1 MAEKLRRKFILVSV
15 GAVSIVVFTIALFSN
30 LINYTQILNHSDEL
44 LVLLAE
50 NDGHFPMKEEPS
62 KEYQLPPKISPEAPF
77 STRFFTVRLDNNRN
91 VVETDT
97 GKIASISTTEA
108 FQYANKALQK
118 GKSSHFIDHYRYLI
132 VDQGDRSLII
142 FMDVE
147 RELEMFYTFLK
158 NSLLICLIGTL
169 AVFILVSLFSKRAI
183 RPIVESYE
191 KQKQFI
197 TDASHELKTPLAI
210 INTNTEVL
218 EMEYGESQWTK
229 STQNQITRLSGLVES
244 LITLTRMD
252 EEKMELLKTEF
263 SLSDLII
270 KIAEQFK
277 EWGNNQNKNLHL
289 EVEDSISYYGN
300 EESFSQLITILIDNA
315 FKYSPKDSE
324 IIISLKKQGKGI
336 IFQTINQADHLSIGN
351 YEQLFERFYRLDQ
364 SRNSQIGG
372 QGIGLSI
379 AQAIVKQHKGKIK
392 AESPDGKTMVLTV
405 QL

>member
-62 KEYQLPPKISPEAPF
+62 LEYQLPPKISPEAPF

-158 NSLLICLIGTL
+158 NSLLICLIGTS

-270 KIAEQFK
+270 NIAEQFK

-289 EVEDSISYYGN
+289 EVEDSIFYYGN
-300 EESFSQLITILIDNA
+300 AESFSQLITILIDNA

-379 AQAIVKQHKGKIK
+379 AQTIVKQHKGKIK

>member
-30 LINYTQILNHSDEL
+30 LINYTQILNHSEEL

-158 NSLLICLIGTL
+158 NSLLICLIGTS

-270 KIAEQFK
+270 NIAEQFK

-289 EVEDSISYYGN
+289 EVEDSIFYYGN

>member
-158 NSLLICLIGTL
+158 NSLLICLIGTS

-270 KIAEQFK
+270 NIAEQFK

-379 AQAIVKQHKGKIK
+379 AQTIVKQHKGKIK

>member
-158 NSLLICLIGTL
+158 NSLLICLIGTS

-270 KIAEQFK
+270 NIAEQFK

>member
-62 KEYQLPPKISPEAPF
+62 LEYQLPPKISPETPF

-147 RELEMFYTFLK
+147 RELEMFYIFLK
-158 NSLLICLIGTL
+158 NSLLICLIGTS

>member
-62 KEYQLPPKISPEAPF
+62 KEYQLPPKISPETPF